1 MAALHVLLHPPINDR
16 HKPGQAA
23 ITVFQVFVMTP
34 PGIEPILPGSV
45 ERAVPLT
52 PIKKALPRVDRS
64 FRDYAS
70 EREDA
75 EIRFT
80 AKLLSA
86 DSIS

>member
-1 MAALHVLLHPPINDR
+1 
-16 HKPGQAA
+16 
-23 ITVFQVFVMTP
+23 
-34 PGIEPILPGSV
+34 
-45 ERAVPLT
+45 
-52 PIKKALPRVDRS
+52 VDRS